1 MHSAATPPARSGRT
15 SLLPLLRAIPKA
27 VAMAQES
34 PLDRF
39 RDVLRGTSRAIAE
52 EPEVELG
59 FTADAPVASGKHIK
73 VPMPARA
80 LPADQVAEARG
91 LADGFA
97 LKMRYHDTALH
108 ARAAPG
114 DAVARAVFDAVEQAR
129 VDAIGSAGYDGIADN
144 LDHAL
149 DLRMRSDPIT
159 RARTRA
165 EVPLSTAVQLMVRER
180 LTGRMPPAAAIPAM
194 ALITDWIEERAGTQ
208 LDSLAALAGDQAA
221 FGRGITRILQDLELV
236 EGEVEPEQ
244 ADDGGDDSEGE
255 DEETPQDDGD
265 DEGEQQGG
273 DGQVE
278 ARGEDRS
285 DDQAEARSDDMSED
299 VDAEGDDMADGEDEG
314 GMMPV
319 RPNRP
324 FADLNAQFDY
334 RAFTTKFDEV
344 IAATELCDADELER
358 LRAYLDQQ
366 LVQLQGVVT
375 KLANRL
381 QRRLMAQQSRSW
393 DFDQEEGLL
402 DAARLA
408 RVVINPAQSLSYK
421 IERDTEF
428 RDTVVTLLIDNSGS
442 MRGRPI
448 GIAAISADILARTL
462 ERVGVKV
469 EILGFTTRA
478 WKGGQSREAWLAA
491 GRPPQPGRLNDLR
504 HIVYKQAD
512 EPWRRAKKSLGLMMR
527 EGLLKENI
535 DGEAL
540 LWAHGRLIARPEDR
554 KVLMVISDG
563 APVDDS
569 TLSVN
574 SGSYLERH
582 LRQVIAYIEGKSPV
596 ELVAIGIGH
605 DVTRWYNRAVTIMD
619 AEQLAGTMIEQL
631 ASLFDTP

>member
-1 MHSAATPPARSGRT
+1 
-15 SLLPLLRAIPKA
+15 
-27 VAMAQES
+27 MAQES

-108 ARAAPG
+108 SRAAPG

-208 LDSLAALAGDQAA
+208 LDSLAALADDQAA

-255 DEETPQDDGD
+255 DEEPPQDDGD

-273 DGQVE
+273 EGQVE

>member
-1 MHSAATPPARSGRT
+1 
-15 SLLPLLRAIPKA
+15 
-27 VAMAQES
+27 MAQES

-129 VDAIGSAGYDGIADN
+129 VDAVGSAGYDGIADN
-144 LDHAL
+144 LDRAL

-194 ALITDWIEERAGTQ
+194 ALITDWIEERAGSQ
-208 LDSLAALAGDQAA
+208 LDALSALAGDQAA

-273 DGQVE
+273 EGQVE

-478 WKGGQSREAWLAA
+478 WKGGQAREAWLAA